1 VSWQPAHVLTSSGKG
16 ADQSKTRSQ
25 RVFSKGGFPVCW
37 SLVHTPEMK
46 APVLQRKC
54 YLLDKQ
60 QAGWRHA
67 ILKFIL
73 ISSIIKAL
81 SSLGGDFFF

>member
-1 VSWQPAHVLTSSGKG
+1 
-16 ADQSKTRSQ
+16 
-25 RVFSKGGFPVCW
+25 
-37 SLVHTPEMK
+37 MK

-81 SSLGGDFFF
+81 SSLGGDFFFLKRPVARGTADFRGEINRHCCEFSAVPPASPRHILG

>member
-1 VSWQPAHVLTSSGKG
+1 MLFTGQK
-16 ADQSKTRSQ
+16 
-25 RVFSKGGFPVCW
+25 
-37 SLVHTPEMK
+37 
-46 APVLQRKC
+46 
-54 YLLDKQ
+54 

-81 SSLGGDFFF
+81 SSLGGDFFFFKEASGQRHS